1 MEKLTHILKEE
12 QSTGGSPHP
21 LFDRITHRVD
31 TFLDSNSLAVL
42 ISLALITL
50 YCWSWGM
57 P

>member
-12 QSTGGSPHP
+12 QPAGGEDK
-21 LFDRITHRVD
+21 FIDRIAERVD

-42 ISLALITL
+42 IALALVIV
-50 YCWSWGM
+50 YCGYWGT